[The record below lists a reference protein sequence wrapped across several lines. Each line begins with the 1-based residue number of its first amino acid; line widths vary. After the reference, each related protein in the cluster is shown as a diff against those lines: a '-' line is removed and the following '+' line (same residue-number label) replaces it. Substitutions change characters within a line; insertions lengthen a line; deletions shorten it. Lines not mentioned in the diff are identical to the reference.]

1 MSCCRGAAAIIAAT
15 CLLGACSPTMDWRE
29 LRAEGAALRFMLPC
43 KPSVQAR
50 RLSLAGQAVLLNL
63 QACAAGGQTWGLA
76 SADVGDPALLS
87 RALTELAQAA
97 GRNIQASVAA
107 DQPADIS
114 GATPNPASR
123 RQVLQGRNSVGGPV
137 TMHLALFTHGTHVY
151 QASALGERVPAE
163 AADTF
168 FGALRFQP

>member
-1 MSCCRGAAAIIAAT
+1 MFRARGAAAISAAT
-15 CLLGACSPTMDWRE
+15 LLLGACSPTLDWRE
-29 LRAEGAALRFMLPC
+29 LRAEGEPLRFMLPC

-50 RLSLAGQAVLLNL
+50 QLPLAGRPVLLHL

-76 SADVGDPALLS
+76 SADIGDPALVGG
-87 RALTELAQAA
+87 ALAELAQAA
-97 GRNIQASVAA
+97 GRNIQGSVAA
-107 DQPADIS
+107 EQAASIS

-123 RQVLQGRNSVGGPV
+123 RLVLQGRHSAGGPV
-137 TMHLALFTHGTHVY
+137 TMQLVLFTRGTHVY
-151 QASALGERVPAE
+151 QASALGEQVPAE